1 MIFFIKDFIKDL
13 KKTASHLNTMI
24 VSGKKMSEVD
34 IKPGS
39 SQVTLIS
46 KDNTLKLESDVQNPS
61 IKQYSIRVT
70 YSSISVYVLIKS

>member
-1 MIFFIKDFIKDL
+1 MLTPTALTQLNYTLLMIFFIKDFIKDL
-13 KKTASHLNTMI
+13 KTVSHLNSTT

-46 KDNTLKLESDVQNPS
+46 KDNSLKLESDVQNPS
-61 IKQYSIRVT
+61 IKQY
-70 YSSISVYVLIKS
+70 